1 MVEFGYMT
9 PTGERIYVKLES
21 EETLGIL
28 GYLARRLAYIKDFVM
43 RPFRHEKLTL
53 TAPVEIGT
61 LRAKL
66 TSSKILSEPQLVTVE
81 GAFVASL
88 LLTSGWWERREKA
101 KARQLSWREPLQEW
115 LYRGF
120 EEWGPSWNISMSPDR
135 RANDYLFGQLGVID
149 EVNSLPVIV
158 QGEKATNIRENIL
171 GDLIVFEAEVT
182 GLLCHRSHLS
192 TLELK
197 GLGHWG
203 KTFDYCIIVLE
214 GDKQH
219 IVSRRLE
226 KAQAP
231 YSGYLWQC
239 LAPVSWLTEK
249 KPPRLDEVYL
259 IWEHTDFTKPDAIA
273 FNLDGLQHKADYL
286 RGRHGNLILLQKSM
300 PLVPGEPHC
309 PTDQFYKLVTSLR

>member
-1 MVEFGYMT
+1 MVKFGYMT

-101 KARQLSWREPLQEW
+101 KARQLNWREPLQEW

-158 QGEKATNIRENIL
+158 QGEKAINTESP
-171 GDLIVFEAEVT
+171 A
-182 GLLCHRSHLS
+182 
-192 TLELK
+192 
-197 GLGHWG
+197 
-203 KTFDYCIIVLE
+203 
-214 GDKQH
+214 
-219 IVSRRLE
+219 
-226 KAQAP
+226 
-231 YSGYLWQC
+231 YSQ
-239 LAPVSWLTEK
+239 
-249 KPPRLDEVYL
+249 
-259 IWEHTDFTKPDAIA
+259 
-273 FNLDGLQHKADYL
+273 GLQL
-286 RGRHGNLILLQKSM
+286 
-300 PLVPGEPHC
+300 
-309 PTDQFYKLVTSLR
+309 